1 MCPKFRNPISI
12 PAEGEDGDVFL
23 VSPASPPGTFPG
35 PNRIFMGLGGFGQ
48 NPSFTMFSP
57 LGRNALTITAEE
69 ETVHLRIGSGEGV
82 NGALTLFDENGNTAL
97 RIRANG
103 SVEVAGDI
111 LLLNADCAEDFDV
124 SGAEE
129 ADPGTVMVFDQ
140 EGSLQQSRQAYD
152 KRVAGV
158 VSGADGYRSG
168 IILDKQ
174 VSEANR
180 IPVALMG
187 KVYCR
192 VDAQYSPIEVG
203 DLLTTSPTP
212 GHAMKAVDALK
223 AFGAVIGKALKPLD
237 RGVDMIPILV
247 TLQ

>member
-1 MCPKFRNPISI
+1 
-12 PAEGEDGDVFL
+12 
-23 VSPASPPGTFPG
+23 
-35 PNRIFMGLGGFGQ
+35 
-48 NPSFTMFSP
+48 
-57 LGRNALTITAEE
+57 
-69 ETVHLRIGSGEGV
+69 
-82 NGALTLFDENGNTAL
+82 
-97 RIRANG
+97 
-103 SVEVAGDI
+103 
-111 LLLNADCAEDFDV
+111 V